1 MRRGPRAEPRT
12 GNAHDQRACSKE
24 NNTIV
29 ATIAVLALTSL
40 AQAQERTISRW
51 RHTLSI
57 SSNAMI
63 TFQSI
68 HSVVAPYD
76 SRSIRSGDW
85 GPVEF
90 AYT

>member
-40 AQAQERTISRW
+40 LKRRSGQSPGGDTRF
-51 RHTLSI
+51 SI

-68 HSVVAPYD
+68 HSAIAPYD
-76 SRSIRSGDW
+76 SRSIRSGDR